1 MFSIATANPKEI
13 VFLLDTS
20 VSMNDTDPDKLS
32 PDCIEALIRLLSD
45 EDKFGLVTY
54 NDNLQL
60 VEPLG
65 SDKGKIIR
73 DVNSVVYT
81 GYTNAGIG
89 LSKALE
95 MFSENDAGKYIII
108 ISDGEIMLPDN
119 NGTNYSLQLFAQSLE
134 KATQNNVNI
143 YTIALGGKQN
153 APAVN
158 IYGNNESQKIYEA
171 ITPNDLINVIRQIA
185 YTDFGLQK
193 ITVSSGD
200 LQSGKINVK
209 WPLTN
214 TEAIKNAKIF
224 ITSTNIVDNVATYNA
239 EDGNIYTR
247 KSFSLIDLYRPKNNS
262 VDLQLSFNSLSNVN
276 VDLLMQMEA
285 IIRSDVQVDG
295 NVADI
300 KLIPV
305 DKQNNIMVLND
316 AYFEGKTVNVEAEGK
331 QIAAIVK
338 DGAICFS
345 LPAETTRDV
354 SVKIHYEDL
363 GINMIGD
370 ENTIVQIQTNDYAIG
385 YIVISII
392 ILGIAIAA
400 LIWIR
405 NRNKHKKQKELQKSV
420 SPYEYAGKLKIYIT
434 KLKEDIDIAPMEYNL
449 YRRFSKEEISLA
461 EILHQCGI
469 ELKLEGADK
478 IIFSPG
484 AQKALVLTNNSNCT
498 ILKNRELLIKNYNT
512 MIYYNERFYIT
523 FEDEFSEA
531 ILEYKS
537 IKPSERQ

>member
-209 WPLTN
+209 LPLTN

-295 NVADI
+295 NIADI

-316 AYFEGKTVNVEAEGK
+316 AYFEGKTVNVEVEGK

-405 NRNKHKKQKELQKSV
+405 NRNRYKEQKELQKSV

-449 YRRFSKEEISLA
+449 YRRFNKEEISLA

>member
-209 WPLTN
+209 LPLTN

-295 NVADI
+295 NIADI

-316 AYFEGKTVNVEAEGK
+316 AYFEGKTVNVETEGK

-405 NRNKHKKQKELQKSV
+405 NRNRYKEQKELQKSV

-449 YRRFSKEEISLA
+449 YRRFNKEEISLA

>member
-1 MFSIATANPKEI
+1 
-13 VFLLDTS
+13 
-20 VSMNDTDPDKLS
+20 MNDTDPDKLS

-370 ENTIVQIQTNDYAIG
+370 ENTIVQIQTNDYTIG

>member
-89 LSKALE
+89 LNKALE

-209 WPLTN
+209 LPLTN

-295 NVADI
+295 NIADI

-316 AYFEGKTVNVEAEGK
+316 AYFEGKTVNVETEGK

-405 NRNKHKKQKELQKSV
+405 NRNRYKEQKELQKSV

-449 YRRFSKEEISLA
+449 YRRFNKEEISLA

>member
-1 MFSIATANPKEI
+1 
-13 VFLLDTS
+13 
-20 VSMNDTDPDKLS
+20 
-32 PDCIEALIRLLSD
+32 
-45 EDKFGLVTY
+45 
-54 NDNLQL
+54 
-60 VEPLG
+60 
-65 SDKGKIIR
+65 
-73 DVNSVVYT
+73 
-81 GYTNAGIG
+81 
-89 LSKALE
+89 
-95 MFSENDAGKYIII
+95 
-108 ISDGEIMLPDN
+108 
-119 NGTNYSLQLFAQSLE
+119 
-134 KATQNNVNI
+134 
-143 YTIALGGKQN
+143 
-153 APAVN
+153 
-158 IYGNNESQKIYEA
+158 
-171 ITPNDLINVIRQIA
+171 
-185 YTDFGLQK
+185 
-193 ITVSSGD
+193 
-200 LQSGKINVK
+200 
-209 WPLTN
+209 
-214 TEAIKNAKIF
+214 
-224 ITSTNIVDNVATYNA
+224 
-239 EDGNIYTR
+239 
-247 KSFSLIDLYRPKNNS
+247 
-262 VDLQLSFNSLSNVN
+262 
-276 VDLLMQMEA
+276 
-285 IIRSDVQVDG
+285 
-295 NVADI
+295 
-300 KLIPV
+300 
-305 DKQNNIMVLND
+305 MVLND

-405 NRNKHKKQKELQKSV
+405 NRNRYKEQKELQKSV

-449 YRRFSKEEISLA
+449 YRRFNKEEISLA

>member
-209 WPLTN
+209 LPLTN

-285 IIRSDVQVDG
+285 IIRSDVQIDG
-295 NVADI
+295 NIADI

-405 NRNKHKKQKELQKSV
+405 NRNRYKEQKELQKSV

-449 YRRFSKEEISLA
+449 YRRFNKEEISLA

>member
-209 WPLTN
+209 LPLTN

-295 NVADI
+295 NIADI

-405 NRNKHKKQKELQKSV
+405 NRNRYKEQKELQKSV

-449 YRRFSKEEISLA
+449 YRRFNKEEISLA

>member
-200 LQSGKINVK
+200 LQSRKINVK
-209 WPLTN
+209 LPLTN

-295 NVADI
+295 NIADI

-316 AYFEGKTVNVEAEGK
+316 AYFEGKTVNVEVEGK

-405 NRNKHKKQKELQKSV
+405 NRNRYKEQKELQKSV

-449 YRRFSKEEISLA
+449 YRRFNKEEISLA